1 MEDIF
6 RDAVDYLGDRTKD
19 AFSWL
24 GGQETKNFA
33 NLGRR
38 YGSKVK
44 TAKKGLE
51 IGAGILGAMSVAM
64 SFTPLAFLAPAM
76 GLLASNVGAMG
87 IGGEFVDKA
96 FDNAI
101 IQDEENYKNRIEA
114 DRKIP
119 KGSYAGGNAPIGV
132 IRGGGITPISL
143 PMTSDE
149 PRNTILPS
157 SATSR
162 YGGNSAIM

>member
-1 MEDIF
+1 M
-6 RDAVDYLGDRTKD
+6 
-19 AFSWL
+19 
-24 GGQETKNFA
+24 
-33 NLGRR
+33 
-38 YGSKVK
+38 
-44 TAKKGLE
+44 E